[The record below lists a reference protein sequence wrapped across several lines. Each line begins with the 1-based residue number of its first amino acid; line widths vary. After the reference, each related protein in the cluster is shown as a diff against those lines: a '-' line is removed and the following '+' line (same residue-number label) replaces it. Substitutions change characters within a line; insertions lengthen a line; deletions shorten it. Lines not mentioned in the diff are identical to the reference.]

1 MDINKEDDMD
11 VFDFARKICMCS
23 IDTPISLEF
32 DRLYGQ
38 KKDVWWACQ
47 REHLTAWCL
56 YQPTSGFA
64 SYKHKSNRSTRKMY
78 NYFNC
83 LGTLLWLAETLGE
96 DKEILYSIIN
106 IIKNKNNGKEACGI
120 LRKYISFDRILE
132 LLNGE

>member
-1 MDINKEDDMD
+1 MYIEIFIILKYNEYKALLRVRCDIVDINKEDDMD

-64 SYKHKSNRSTRKMY
+64 SYKHKPNRSTRKMY

-83 LGTLLWLAETLGE
+83 PGTLL
-96 DKEILYSIIN
+96 
-106 IIKNKNNGKEACGI
+106 
-120 LRKYISFDRILE
+120 
-132 LLNGE
+132 